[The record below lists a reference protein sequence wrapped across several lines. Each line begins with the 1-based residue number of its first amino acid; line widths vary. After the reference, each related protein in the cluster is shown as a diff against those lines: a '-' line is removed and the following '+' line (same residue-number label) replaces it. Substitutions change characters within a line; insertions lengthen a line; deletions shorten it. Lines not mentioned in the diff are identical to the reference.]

1 MKLADKWKRGLPYV
15 GNKGQKAEQIID
27 LLPPGNR
34 LIDAFGGGGSIS
46 LTASAAS
53 KWNRIVYNDIRSSVV
68 QLLKEL
74 ITGNSIDLK
83 KYVCVNRQQFL
94 DWRDKRPDSIERT
107 LVLICYSFGN
117 DMNSYL
123 WSRKNEELKLMM
135 TRALFYGDTGTIYDE
150 MFDKYRGEAG
160 IMETYSWFHKWRRDR
175 MGISSRSDLLQNLQ
189 NVQRLQYLAELD
201 QLEQL
206 QQLQQ
211 LERLEY
217 SSRDYRDLTIQ
228 EDDIVYLDPPYYKSG
243 KQYGGFDHDA
253 FWEWLME
260 CPAKNI
266 YISEYTKLPHTEVAF
281 NLGKKHSFITAG
293 KRKDELLLKVV
304 K

>member
-1 MKLADKWKRGLPYV
+1 MKLAYKWKRGLPYV

-74 ITGNSIDLK
+74 ITDNNIDLK
-83 KYVCVNRQQFL
+83 KYVCIDRKQFL
-94 DWRDKRPDSIERT
+94 DWRDNCPDSIERT
-107 LVLICYSFGN
+107 LVLLCYSFGN
-117 DMNSYL
+117 NMHDYL
-123 WSRKNEELKLMM
+123 WSANNEDQKLLV
-135 TRALFYGDTGTIYDE
+135 TRALFFGDTGTYFDE
-150 MFDKYRGEAG
+150 LFEKFHGEAS
-160 IMETYSWFHKWRRDR
+160 IEESYSWFHKWRREK
-175 MGISSRSDLLQNLQ
+175 MGISSRSDSLQQL
-189 NVQRLQYLAELD
+189 QRLQ
-201 QLEQL
+201 QLVE
-206 QQLQQ
+206 LQQ
-211 LERLEY
+211 LERLPQLKRTPRLEY
-217 SSRDYRDLTIQ
+217 GSCDYRDLMIK
-228 EDDIVYLDPPYYKSG
+228 EDDIVYLDPPYYG
-243 KQYGGFDHDA
+243 TGQQYDGFDHED
-253 FWEWLME
+253 FWEWLLK

-281 NLGKKHSFITAG
+281 NLGKKHSFTAVG
-293 KRKDELLLKVV
+293 RRPDELLLKVV